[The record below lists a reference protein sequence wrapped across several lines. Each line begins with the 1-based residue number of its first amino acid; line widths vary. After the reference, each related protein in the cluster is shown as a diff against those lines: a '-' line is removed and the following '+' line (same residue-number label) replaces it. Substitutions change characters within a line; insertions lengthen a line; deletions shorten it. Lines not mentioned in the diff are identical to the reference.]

1 VPSAQEDLSPM
12 AVVINNF
19 TDGESWQTALNCQC
33 KCQEAGIPVYF
44 SINSAASAIDRFLRY
59 HGNRAR
65 LTG

>member
-1 VPSAQEDLSPM
+1 M

-19 TDGESWQTALNCQC
+19 TDGESWQTALNCQR
-33 KCQEAGIPVYF
+33 KCQEAGLPVYF

-59 HGNRAR
+59 HENRAR